1 VDALGLGL
9 DCYIYV
15 AYLVLPLTW
24 NSTCELM
31 ALSLGTDFTLVLTES
46 GSVYAFG
53 TNRNGQ
59 LGLGN
64 LRNQLIPALLEKVDA
79 FAGEEVTM
87 VSAGHVH
94 SACVTRDGN
103 AWVWGSNLWEQ
114 AGLDQ
119 IAQLVQHGP
128 AHDILRP
135 ALIPRVLF
143 GNSPALMVACGEIFT
158 LLLTAAGHVW
168 SAGCKA
174 HGQLG
179 HNDTLHKNAFT
190 LIDPVYFSYNAI
202 GMIAVGRG
210 HSTALTRE
218 EGILMT

>member
-1 VDALGLGL
+1 
-9 DCYIYV
+9 
-15 AYLVLPLTW
+15 
-24 NSTCELM
+24 M

-64 LRNQLIPALLEKVDA
+64 LRNQLIPALLDKVDA
-79 FAGEEVTM
+79 FAGEEVSM

-94 SACVTRDGN
+94 SACVTHDGN
-103 AWVWGSNLWEQ
+103 AWVWGSNLWGQ

-119 IAQLVQHGP
+119 IAHLVEHGQ

-135 ALIPRVLF
+135 ALVPRVHF
-143 GNSPALMVACGEIFT
+143 GNSPALMVACGVNFT

-168 SAGCKA
+168 SAGNNS

-179 HNDTLHKNAFT
+179 HNDTLHNNLSTT
-190 LIDPVYFSYNAI
+190 LL
-202 GMIAVGRG
+202 
-210 HSTALTRE
+210 HSLT
-218 EGILMT
+218 LCPFLTMPLA